1 MKNSTHL
8 FKLVFI
14 AILIITCNSCKKED
28 LITLNITEKTLNYE
42 DEFQIEAESNSLI
55 TYSVENEY
63 HAEVSESGLV
73 KAGYVGETNI
83 ILENAEDRKIIKLI
97 VEPRY
102 HLYPEP
108 NVYFGE
114 SRSSIISKFGWDFVE
129 TESTIGYE
137 NYSTCAPII
146 MFTFDDFDKLT
157 GYAIMVN
164 TGYSSTLADFLMER
178 YLVAGIDND
187 VYYFINGLS
196 IASATTAIML
206 ELYNVSYWMV
216 LYVPNTASSKIL
228 DMKKSSQKFETSK
241 LFNELK

>member
-1 MKNSTHL
+1 MKNSTQL

-28 LITLNITEKTLNYE
+28 LITLNSTEKTLNYE
-42 DEFQIEAESNSLI
+42 DEFQIQAESNSLI
-55 TYSVENEY
+55 TYSVENDY
-63 HAEVSESGLV
+63 HAEVTESGLV
-73 KAGYVGETNI
+73 KARYVGETNI
-83 ILENAEDRKIIKLI
+83 ILENAEDRKTFKII

-114 SRSSIISKFGWDFVE
+114 SKSSIINKFGWDFVE

-137 NYSTCAPII
+137 NYSINAPII
-146 MFTFDDFDKLT
+146 IFTFDDYDKLN
-157 GYAIMVN
+157 GYAVMVN
-164 TGYSSTLADFLMER
+164 TAYSSTLADFLIER

-196 IASATTAIML
+196 TASATTAIML
-206 ELYNVSYWMV
+206 ELYNISYWMV
-216 LYVPNTASSKIL
+216 LYIPNTVSNKNVDLKKCTQKI
-228 DMKKSSQKFETSK
+228 KISK

>member
-14 AILIITCNSCKKED
+14 AILIITSNSCKEED
-28 LITLNITEKTLNYE
+28 VITLNITEKTLNYD
-42 DEFQIEAESNSLI
+42 DEFQIEAGSNSLI
-55 TYSVENEY
+55 TYSVQNEY
-63 HAEVSESGLV
+63 HASVSETGLV
-73 KAGYVGETNI
+73 KAQYVGVTNI
-83 ILENAEDRKIIKLI
+83 ILENAEDRKTVKIT

-102 HLYPEP
+102 NLYPEP

-114 SRSSIISKFGWDFVE
+114 SKSSIISKFGWDYVE
-129 TESTIGYE
+129 SESAIAYE
-137 NYSTCAPII
+137 NYATSAPII
-146 MFTFDDFDKLT
+146 MFTFDDFDKLS

-164 TGYSSTLADFLMER
+164 TLYSSTLADFLMER

-216 LYVPNTASSKIL
+216 LYVPNTASNKIL
-228 DMKKSSQKFETSK
+228 DIKKCSQKFETSK
-241 LFNELK
+241 LFNKLK

>member
-1 MKNSTHL
+1 MKNSTQL

-28 LITLNITEKTLNYE
+28 LITLNSTEKTLNYE

-73 KAGYVGETNI
+73 KARYVGETNI
-83 ILENAEDRKIIKLI
+83 ILQNAEDRKILKLI

-114 SRSSIISKFGWDFVE
+114 SRSSIISKFGWNFEE
-129 TESTIGYE
+129 TESAIAYE
-137 NYSTCAPII
+137 NYSLSAPII
-146 MFTFDDFDKLT
+146 IFTFDDYDKLN
-157 GYAIMVN
+157 GYAVMVN
-164 TGYSSTLADFLMER
+164 TAYSSTLADFLMER

-187 VYYFINGLS
+187 VFYFINGLS
-196 IASATTAIML
+196 TASATTAIMM
-206 ELYNVSYWMV
+206 ELYNISYWMV
-216 LYVPNTASSKIL
+216 LYIPYTSSNKIL
-228 DMKKSSQKFETSK
+228 DMKKSCQKFEGSK
-241 LFNELK
+241 LFNKLK